1 MGSCKKTG
9 SLKRRTKTGRKCRK
23 KRSCKNGRLKT
34 RSGRR
39 QCKKKRSRK
48 RKKRR
53 SYKMCRGEGEI
64 YNQPIPNLND
74 PTFRRSSY
82 VCGTG
87 LVNTD
92 GKTTKSGVKSDKN
105 TDFMSCW
112 IFNDLVRTGGTSQ
125 IQMEGL
131 PQNQWPYRI
140 QCIEHLLP
148 LTKDQLVYFIRTMHM
163 HKFFDG
169 TIVNGRQITNEQIQL
184 LGTAINR
191 NKQQIIALIWG
202 KIIQNRARQ
211 QGVLPSQSQQQ
222 SLPSSYVPP
231 SSSSDQLALESS
243 SSDQLGLPAPASSDQ
258 LALPAP
264 ESSSAGPLALPTPSA
279 HDAYI
284 NESRGDMMV
293 SSSPPPSEMAIQVHQ
308 PQDQQFMELNR
319 IIEQLMAE
327 GVISQNDMHG
337 AKRLLQQAYNNNKN
351 VNELTNIYNN
361 LMVHIATNMEND
373 LFVWK
378 QNNPNINV
386 NYQMMVLEIRK
397 PENRNHGNLIMIQKE
412 IIKTIR
418 ANFRR

>member
-1 MGSCKKTG
+1 
-9 SLKRRTKTGRKCRK
+9 
-23 KRSCKNGRLKT
+23 
-34 RSGRR
+34 
-39 QCKKKRSRK
+39 
-48 RKKRR
+48 
-53 SYKMCRGEGEI
+53 
-64 YNQPIPNLND
+64 
-74 PTFRRSSY
+74 
-82 VCGTG
+82 
-87 LVNTD
+87 
-92 GKTTKSGVKSDKN
+92 
-105 TDFMSCW
+105 
-112 IFNDLVRTGGTSQ
+112 
-125 IQMEGL
+125 
-131 PQNQWPYRI
+131 
-140 QCIEHLLP
+140 
-148 LTKDQLVYFIRTMHM
+148 
-163 HKFFDG
+163 
-169 TIVNGRQITNEQIQL
+169 
-184 LGTAINR
+184 
-191 NKQQIIALIWG
+191 
-202 KIIQNRARQ
+202 
-211 QGVLPSQSQQQ
+211 
-222 SLPSSYVPP
+222 
-231 SSSSDQLALESS
+231 DQLALESS